1 MRLYRVIAGQEGSRG
16 LPDFLN
22 SHYVSCGLPG
32 LGDLGLVGRSEL
44 QAKLRQAHGLDGR
57 ELERRL
63 EEHWNFAH
71 ALEDGDYVVAG
82 DGERLYLGDLGD
94 YYYLEEFDNAE
105 ERSGHRRGVT
115 WLRRLERGQL
125 HPELAA
131 FLGEDGET
139 GLFGRS
145 VAREELER
153 LLSPP
158 SAAEGAPL
166 VDEATLREA
175 LDVLKAALRSDDPE
189 RRERAAAAI
198 VRAATLR
205 V

>member
-1 MRLYRVIAGQEGSRG
+1 MRLFRVMAGQEGSRG

-22 SHYVSCGLPG
+22 HHYVSCGLPG
-32 LGDLGLVGRSEL
+32 LGDLGLVGLTEL
-44 QAKLRQAHGLDGR
+44 GVKLRQTHGLDGR
-57 ELERRL
+57 ELERQL
-63 EEHWNFAH
+63 EAHWNFAH

-94 YYYLEEFDNAE
+94 YYYLETFDNAE

-115 WLRRLERGQL
+115 WLRRLERSEL

-131 FLGEDGET
+131 FLGEEGES

-145 VAREELER
+145 VAPEELER

-158 SAAEGAPL
+158 SAAEVPPL

-175 LDVLKAALRSDDPE
+175 LDVLRAALRSDDPE

-198 VRAATLR
+198 VRAAALR
-205 V
+205 A